1 MRQAYDYWQDQ
12 PGTYH
17 RRRARPRGPAR
28 QGAGP
33 NARSRALRPG
43 LTPGP
48 LALRRQAHG
57 LSPVQAASDARA
69 RLPAP
74 RRSVPQAGPGAELP
88 MRGGPHGRSLA
99 SPRPAPPSASARS
112 RRLRMPGRISPR
124 LGGACLRPARGPSCP
139 CGVAP
144 TGARSPA
151 PGLRHPQPQPG
162 PGGFGCPGA
171 SPRASEERASGRPG
185 GRAAHAG
192 WPPRALARQP
202 PACAALS
209 LSPVQ
214 AASDAR
220 ARLPAPRR
228 SVPQAGPG
236 AELPMRGGPHGRSL
250 ASPRPAPPSAS
261 ARSRRLQTPGRV
273 SPRLGG
279 ACLRPARGPS
289 CPCGVAPAGARSPA
303 PGLRRPQ
310 PQPGPGGFRRPGA
323 SPPRLGGA
331 RLRPGWGPSCPCGV
345 APSGARSPAPGLRR
359 PRLARPRPRLLLVHT
374 FGAPAPPRVNPWR
387 APQYCQAAYCDSDE
401 GVRPVG
407 HSQRP
412 SPGTAAPTER
422 HLQVRG
428 GHLSPHARLDATAH
442 RRQDTDA
449 PRPAAVGVRS
459 WRPGRR
465 QRPCHRALCVLTR
478 RGCPILY
485 VPAQCAPAK
494 TEALLPSRF
503 REGTRDLL
511 PSQNGRGGARPP
523 PPPLPF
529 SGGEERRARPRPRP
543 GSRLS
548 AAHLPTGGEEEC
560 TGTADTN
567 PGSNYLVRG
576 YSPSMHYF
584 YRGDMPHFS
593 PPLPFQ
599 PRAGARP
606 RRARS
611 GAPACAGLW
620 QSPTPAAGASST
632 SVGLSEAPAGGGQ
645 WWSPD
650 PRSRRAFDLG
660 RPERG
665 ASACRAAV
673 VPEPRG
679 RRAVDLGRP
688 EQGARTCQ
696 AAAVTQP
703 LRRACR
709 RPWPARQPC
718 RRGPARRSP
727 SGPSA
732 AGRDRRNLKLARR
745 TGRWPAEASAGP
757 RRRRP
762 CPIFTLLLILLTTP
776 S

>member
-17 RRRARPRGPAR
+17 RRRARPLGPAR
-28 QGAGP
+28 QSAGP
-33 NARSRALRPG
+33 NARSRAPRPG

-48 LALRRQAHG
+48 LALRRQARG

-74 RRSVPQAGPGAELP
+74 WRSVPQAGPGAELP
-88 MRGGPHGRSLA
+88 M
-99 SPRPAPPSASARS
+99 
-112 RRLRMPGRISPR
+112 
-124 LGGACLRPARGPSCP
+124 
-139 CGVAP
+139 
-144 TGARSPA
+144 
-151 PGLRHPQPQPG
+151 Q
-162 PGGFGCPGA
+162 
-171 SPRASEERASGRPG
+171 
-185 GRAAHAG
+185 
-192 WPPRALARQP
+192 
-202 PACAALS
+202 
-209 LSPVQ
+209 
-214 AASDAR
+214 
-220 ARLPAPRR
+220 
-228 SVPQAGPG
+228 
-236 AELPMRGGPHGRSL
+236 GGPHGRSL

-261 ARSRRLQTPGRV
+261 ARSRRLQTPGSV

-289 CPCGVAPAGARSPA
+289 C
-303 PGLRRPQ
+303 Q
-310 PQPGPGGFRRPGA
+310 
-323 SPPRLGGA
+323 
-331 RLRPGWGPSCPCGV
+331 CGV

-374 FGAPAPPRVNPWR
+374 FGAPAPPRVKPWR
-387 APQYCQAAYCDSDE
+387 APRYCQAAYCDSDE

-407 HSQRP
+407 HSQRA

-422 HLQVRG
+422 HLQV
-428 GHLSPHARLDATAH
+428 T
-442 RRQDTDA
+442 RRPPLA
-449 PRPAAVGVRS
+449 S
-459 WRPGRR
+459 RPG
-465 QRPCHRALCVLTR
+465 PVSTR
-478 RGCPILY
+478 RRTGARIRTPHGRP
-485 VPAQCAPAK
+485 PARAWLRRRAELAPWPPP
-494 TEALLPSRF
+494 EALPPCALRADPTRLPHTICS
-503 REGTRDLL
+503 GTMRACE
-511 PSQNGRGGARPP
+511 NGG

-529 SGGEERRARPRPRP
+529 SGGEERPPPLPKWEGRREASSSSPPVFGRGGASDAQAGGPRPRP

-548 AAHLPTGGEEEC
+548 AAHLRTGGEEEC

-567 PGSNYLVRG
+567 PGCNYLVRG

-584 YRGDMPHFS
+584 WRGDMPHFS

-611 GAPACAGLW
+611 GAPACAGLR

-632 SVGLSEAPAGGGQ
+632 SAGLSGAPAGGGQ

-673 VPEPRG
+673 VPDPRG

-709 RPWPARQPC
+709 RPWPARHPC

-727 SGPSA
+727 RGPSA